1 LFTTFICSSFL
12 PESPRWLISQGRR
25 EEAWKIVKRFS
36 RKSELAKLITL
47 GVQNNPVEKSDT
59 PEVIITYKIKLMIL
73 KISCYEMY

>member
-1 LFTTFICSSFL
+1 LFTTFTCSSFL

-36 RKSELAKLITL
+36 RKSEVAKLITL

-59 PEVIITYKIKLMIL
+59 LEVIITYKIKLMIL
-73 KISCYEMY
+73 EISCYEMY

>member
-1 LFTTFICSSFL
+1 MFTTFTCSSFL

-36 RKSELAKLITL
+36 RKSEVAKLITL

-59 PEVIITYKIKLMIL
+59 LEVIITYKIKLMIL
-73 KISCYEMY
+73 EISCYEMY